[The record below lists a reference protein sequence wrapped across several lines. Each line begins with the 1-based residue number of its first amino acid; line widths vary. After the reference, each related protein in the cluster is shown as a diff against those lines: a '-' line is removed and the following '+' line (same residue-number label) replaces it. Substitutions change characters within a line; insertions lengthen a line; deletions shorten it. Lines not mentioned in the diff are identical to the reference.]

1 VPELEDTITVLE
13 RVREHAAWFRLN
25 DQLDWYSKESSKK
38 QRWYMTIKATQL
50 ILAGSIPVFA
60 LVGVSW
66 GRLVTAV
73 LGAGVAMLE
82 GVQQLGQYH
91 DLWISY
97 RSTAEN
103 LKHEKY
109 LFLAGSGPYRDLQT
123 EDALRLLAE
132 RVEEQVSTEH
142 AKWVSEAEQA
152 GQQKQS

>member
-1 VPELEDTITVLE
+1 LEDTITVLE

-38 QRWYMTIKATQL
+38 QRC
-50 ILAGSIPVFA
+50 
-60 LVGVSW
+60 
-66 GRLVTAV
+66 RLVTAV